1 MPLIS
6 GIWIISILPIYD
18 PTNASVVRRVSL
30 MNSVR
35 ELGIESQSIFIK
47 SIVDS
52 PEDCQILSNGKL
64 PLFLARLVNFI
75 KILRIIKRGDAILLS
90 GFCIWELGLLSIF
103 KKLKKFH
110 LYNEITE
117 YPDVVNFT
125 GFKCK
130 IFESILLKKLDGL
143 FVISDHLKK
152 YYTTKMNNPKNIF
165 QLNMLVDMSRFA
177 SFVHNPHEKTV
188 IAYCGSGVNAK
199 DGVDLLI
206 KAYAHLCKKYDN
218 LELLLIGAK
227 PYPDYENNE
236 NLAKQLGVAESI
248 RFTGPVHYNKIPDL
262 LQKADVLVLARPNS
276 RQADGGFPTK
286 LGEYLCT
293 GIPVVT
299 TNVGEIH
306 NYLTD
311 NENILFSK
319 SESPVDIADRIE
331 WVLRNQ
337 EAAYDIAS
345 RGKAQVYDNF
355 SSISQARHLLNSI
368 YTSNNN

>member
-1 MPLIS
+1 M
-6 GIWIISILPIYD
+6 
-18 PTNASVVRRVSL
+18 
-30 MNSVR
+30 
-35 ELGIESQSIFIK
+35 
-47 SIVDS
+47 
-52 PEDCQILSNGKL
+52 
-64 PLFLARLVNFI
+64 
-75 KILRIIKRGDAILLS
+75 
-90 GFCIWELGLLSIF
+90 
-103 KKLKKFH
+103 
-110 LYNEITE
+110 
-117 YPDVVNFT
+117 
-125 GFKCK
+125 
-130 IFESILLKKLDGL
+130 DGL

-152 YYTTKMNNPKNIF
+152 YYATKMNNPKNIF

-177 SFVHNPHEKTV
+177 SFVLNSHEKTV

-331 WVLRNQ
+331 WVLRNH

-355 SSISQARHLLNSI
+355 SSISQARHLINSI
-368 YTSNNN
+368 SASNKNLVNWES

>member
-1 MPLIS
+1 MK
-6 GIWIISILPIYD
+6 IISILPIYD

-35 ELGIESQSIFIK
+35 ELGIESKSIFIK
-47 SIVDS
+47 SIVDC
-52 PEDCQILSNGKL
+52 PEDCQILSNRKFSL
-64 PLFLARLVNFI
+64 LLARLVSFI

-90 GFCIWELGLLSIF
+90 GFCLWELSLLSMF

-125 GFKCK
+125 GFKCN

-143 FVISDHLKK
+143 FVISSHLKR
-152 YYTTKMNNPKNIF
+152 YYSTKMCDPQNIF

-177 SFVHNPHEKTV
+177 SFMHKPHEKTV
-188 IAYCGSGVNAK
+188 IAYCGSGVNTK

-206 KAYAHLCKKYDN
+206 KAYAHLCKNYDN
-218 LELLLIGAK
+218 LELMLIGAK
-227 PYPDYENNE
+227 PYPDYDNNVS
-236 NLAKQLGVAESI
+236 LAKQLGVAESI
-248 RFTGPVHYNKIPDL
+248 RFTGPVHYNKIPYL
-262 LQKADVLVLARPNS
+262 LQQADVLVLARPNS

-331 WVLRNQ
+331 WVLQNQ
-337 EAAYDIAS
+337 KDAYDIAS

-355 SSISQARHLLNSI
+355 SSISQARHLVNSI
-368 YTSNNN
+368 YISSKD